1 MAGKKQPNSERAIAA
16 RLTVELGRLVT
27 RDCIREWTEKG
38 YPLDDPVALE
48 KRIRNQKRGPKRI
61 RPAGGDADESDDDQ
75 PEAPAT
81 HLDIEHEMKELQRKL
96 IKAEDYET
104 ARTLRMQIAG
114 VRDVLKSL
122 REQKYYVTIE
132 SQTRDGMAFSEA
144 AKSQILRIPAELP
157 QMIIGLD
164 YADAVQRC
172 EDYAYGILTT
182 LHQSREGDLRD

>member
-1 MAGKKQPNSERAIAA
+1 MARPKQPDSERSTAA
-16 RLTVELGRLVT
+16 RLTVELGRVVT
-27 RDCIREWTEKG
+27 RECVREWTEKG

-48 KRIRNQKRGPKRI
+48 KRIRNQKRGPKKI
-61 RPAGGDADESDDDQ
+61 KPPVEDADP
-75 PEAPAT
+75 PEETAPSNPPT

-96 IKAEDYET
+96 IKAEDYES

-122 REQKYYVTIE
+122 REQGYYVTIE
-132 SQTRDGMAFSEA
+132 SQTRDGMAFAEA
-144 AKSQILRIPAELP
+144 AKSLILKIPAELP

-164 YADAVQRC
+164 YADAVKRC

-182 LHQSREGDLRD
+182 LHESREGDLRD